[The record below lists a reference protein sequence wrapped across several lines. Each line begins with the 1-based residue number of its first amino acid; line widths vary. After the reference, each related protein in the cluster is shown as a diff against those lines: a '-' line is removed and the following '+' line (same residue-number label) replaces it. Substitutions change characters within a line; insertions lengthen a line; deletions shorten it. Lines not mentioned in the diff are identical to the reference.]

1 MLRSLLLFLTLIA
14 ASCTTDQTT
23 PTPAPESTSGTRQI
37 QATIGGVTLG
47 VDLLPGWEAYID
59 NSHFTVVEKQPVM
72 SAGALSGIV
81 VNFWV
86 PEPSLVSEQD
96 DLTVADVLGNV
107 VKTLESSNVAASE
120 PQPFD
125 WHGHDAA
132 YYVLNS
138 GDGNLTLVVAMMAS
152 DETGMIAMNISAPAD
167 HNHRLMDL
175 LPVLFN
181 NFSINGK
188 VLSPEAFHNMP
199 DELTVPSHPDAPSQD
214 A

>member
-1 MLRSLLLFLTLIA
+1 MLRTLLISLVLIA
-14 ASCTTDQTT
+14 ASCTSDQMTATPEPT
-23 PTPAPESTSGTRQI
+23 PTTRQI

-59 NSHFTVVEKQPVM
+59 NAHFTVVEKQPVM
-72 SAGALSGIV
+72 ADGALSGIV

-86 PEPSLVSEQD
+86 PEQSIVSTGD
-96 DLTVADVLGNV
+96 DVTVADVLGNV
-107 VKTLESSNVAASE
+107 VKTLESSDVAASE
-120 PQPFD
+120 PQSFE

-138 GDGNLTLVVAMMAS
+138 GDGNLTLVVAMMVS
-152 DETGMIAMNISAPAD
+152 EDTGMIAMNISAPAD
-167 HNHRLMDL
+167 HNQRLMDL

-199 DELTVPSHPDAPSQD
+199 DELTVPPYPNVPSQD